1 MAKPDKVE
9 NKIENK
15 DQKVEKSS
23 KKVNKSSYSKK
34 KKTKKNILNG
44 IAYVQS
50 TFNNTIIS
58 IADTNGNVVSWA
70 SAGQKGFKGSRKS
83 TPYAAQVAADSAAA
97 KALEYG
103 MKTLS
108 VEVKGP
114 GSGRETALRALQARG
129 FKILSIKDTTPMPHN
144 GTRPPIKPSKL
155 DVKISEDLT
164 KATIVA
170 EPLEKGYG
178 LTLGNSLRRILL
190 SSIRGAAVNSIQID
204 GVLHEFTSIK
214 GVREDVTDIVLNV
227 KSLALKSLS
236 EGTKKLVLDAKGP
249 GEIKASD
256 ITPTADVE
264 ILNPDL
270 VICNLDEKT
279 NFHMEMNINTGKGY
293 VPAELNKP
301 EEPPLGLI
309 AIDSLYSPVKKVS
322 YSVSTAREGKALD
335 YDKLTMIVET
345 NGSISAED
353 AVAYSARIFQDQLKM
368 FVNFDEPVE
377 APIKEVS
384 SEPEFNKN
392 LLRKV
397 DELELSVRSMNC
409 LKNDN
414 IIYIGDLVQKSEGE
428 MLRTPNFGRKSL
440 NEIKE
445 VLTAMSLYLG
455 MEIPNWPPDNIAEMS
470 KKLEEAI

>member
-1 MAKPDKVE
+1 MESLNVNAK
-9 NKIENK
+9 N
-15 DQKVEKSS
+15 
-23 KKVNKSSYSKK
+23 
-34 KKTKKNILNG
+34 
-44 IAYVQS
+44 
-50 TFNNTIIS
+50 
-58 IADTNGNVVSWA
+58 W
-70 SAGQKGFKGSRKS
+70 
-83 TPYAAQVAADSAAA
+83 
-97 KALEYG
+97 KAL
-103 MKTLS
+103 
-108 VEVKGP
+108 
-114 GSGRETALRALQARG
+114 
-129 FKILSIKDTTPMPHN
+129 
-144 GTRPPIKPSKL
+144 IKPAQL
-155 DVKISEDLT
+155 DVKISDD
-164 KATIVA
+164 KSHAKIIA

-190 SSIRGAAVNSIQID
+190 SSIRGAAVTSIQID

-227 KSLALKSLS
+227 KSLALKSSS
-236 EGTKKLVLDAKGP
+236 ETTKKLILDAKGP

-256 ITPTADVE
+256 IAPVADIE

-270 VICNLDEKT
+270 VICNLDENT
-279 NFHMEMNINTGKGY
+279 HFHMEMNVGTGKGY
-293 VPAELNKP
+293 VPAVMNKP

-322 YSVSTAREGKALD
+322 YSISTAREGKALD
-335 YDKLTMIVET
+335 YDKLIMEVET
-345 NGSISAED
+345 N
-353 AVAYSARIFQDQLKM
+353 
-368 FVNFDEPVE
+368 EPVE

-445 VLTAMSLYLG
+445 VLTGMSLYLG
-455 MEIPNWPPDNIAEMS
+455 MEIPNWPPENIAEMS
-470 KKLEEAI
+470 KKLEEQI

>member
-1 MAKPDKVE
+1 METE
-9 NKIENK
+9 NVNVKNW
-15 DQKVEKSS
+15 KS
-23 KKVNKSSYSKK
+23 
-34 KKTKKNILNG
+34 L
-44 IAYVQS
+44 
-50 TFNNTIIS
+50 
-58 IADTNGNVVSWA
+58 
-70 SAGQKGFKGSRKS
+70 
-83 TPYAAQVAADSAAA
+83 
-97 KALEYG
+97 
-103 MKTLS
+103 
-108 VEVKGP
+108 
-114 GSGRETALRALQARG
+114 
-129 FKILSIKDTTPMPHN
+129 
-144 GTRPPIKPSKL
+144 IKPTKL

-190 SSIRGAAVNSIQID
+190 SSIRGAAVTSVQID

-214 GVREDVTDIVLNV
+214 GIREDVTDIVLNV
-227 KSLALKSLS
+227 KSLALKSS
-236 EGTKKLVLDAKGP
+236 FEGVKKLILDAKGP
-249 GEIKASD
+249 GEIKASNITQVAD
-256 ITPTADVE
+256 IE

-270 VICNLDEKT
+270 VICNLDENT
-279 NFHMEMNINTGKGY
+279 NFHMEMTVETGKGY
-293 VPAELNKP
+293 VPASMNKP
-301 EEPPLGLI
+301 DEPPLGLI
-309 AIDSLYSPVKKVS
+309 PIDSLYSPVKKVT

-335 YDKLTMIVET
+335 YDKLTMEVTT

-353 AVAYSARIFQDQLKM
+353 AVAYSAKIFQDQLNM
-368 FVNFDEPVE
+368 FVNFDEPQ
-377 APIKEVS
+377 EVIVREKP

-445 VLTAMSLYLG
+445 VLNGMSLYLG

>member
-1 MAKPDKVE
+1 ME
-9 NKIENK
+9 IEN
-15 DQKVEKSS
+15 
-23 KKVNKSSYSKK
+23 VNV
-34 KKTKKNILNG
+34 KN
-44 IAYVQS
+44 
-50 TFNNTIIS
+50 
-58 IADTNGNVVSWA
+58 W
-70 SAGQKGFKGSRKS
+70 
-83 TPYAAQVAADSAAA
+83 
-97 KALEYG
+97 KAL
-103 MKTLS
+103 
-108 VEVKGP
+108 
-114 GSGRETALRALQARG
+114 
-129 FKILSIKDTTPMPHN
+129 
-144 GTRPPIKPSKL
+144 IKPSKL

-164 KATIVA
+164 QATIIA

-190 SSIRGAAVNSIQID
+190 SSIRGTAATSIQID

-227 KSLALKSLS
+227 KSLALKSSS
-236 EGTKKLVLDAKGP
+236 ESNQKLILDAKGP
-249 GEIKASD
+249 GEIKASN
-256 ITPTADVE
+256 ITPNADVE

-270 VICNLDEKT
+270 VICNLDENT
-279 NFHMEMNINTGKGY
+279 NFHMEMNIGTGKGY
-293 VPAELNKP
+293 VPADLNKP

-322 YSVSTAREGKALD
+322 YSISTAREGKALD
-335 YDKLTMIVET
+335 YDKLTMHVET

-368 FVNFDEPVE
+368 FVNFDEPVDQ
-377 APIKEVS
+377 PIIEEEKE
-384 SEPEFNKN
+384 PAFNKN

-397 DELELSVRSMNC
+397 EELELSVRSMNC

-445 VLTAMSLYLG
+445 VLTGMSLYLG
-455 MEIPNWPPDNIAEMS
+455 MEIPNWPPENIAEMS
-470 KKLEEAI
+470 KKLEEQI